1 MRYIGLDLHT
11 NQMTICYL
19 ENGKYSYETLSVDEI
34 DTFKKCLLPT
44 DELAVEAIG
53 NSS

>member
-19 ENGKYSYETLSVDEI
+19 ENGKCSYETLSVDEI
-34 DTFKKCLLPT
+34 ETFKKRLLQQT
-44 DELAVEAIG
+44 
-53 NSS
+53 N